1 MSMVSFEDVTTAY
14 ERIREAVIQTP
25 VMTSLTANRLANCSI
40 FFKCENFQRIGAFKF
55 RGAYN
60 AISQL
65 SAEERKRGVI
75 AHSSGNHAQAVA
87 LAAKMIGISA
97 TIIMPKNSSPVKIAA
112 TKAYGARVVFCEPTV
127 EAREKMVTTMMEKHQ
142 SVLIHPYDDPRVI
155 AGAGTAALELF
166 NEVGALDSILA
177 PVGGGGL
184 ISGTTIAAKGFM
196 PTMQVFAVEP
206 EQANDAYKSFATG
219 KLVPSVNPNTIADG
233 LRTSLS
239 ERTFSIIRK
248 GVEEIITVSEEAII
262 EAMRFIWERMKLV
275 VEPSGAVPLAGLF
288 NSKETF
294 ANQRV
299 GLILSGGNVDLTHF
313 FNHWMKN
320 INGN

>member
-1 MSMVSFEDVTTAY
+1 MVTFEDVTTAY

-60 AISQL
+60 AITQL
-65 SAEERKRGVI
+65 SSEERKRGVI
-75 AHSSGNHAQAVA
+75 THSSGNHAQAVA
-87 LAAKMIGISA
+87 LAGQMLEIPA

-112 TKAYGARVVFCEPTV
+112 TKSYGATVVFCDPTV
-127 EAREKMVTTMMEKHQ
+127 KAREKMVSTLIEKHQ
-142 SVLIHPYDDPRVI
+142 YVLIHPYDDPRVI

-184 ISGTTIAAKGFM
+184 VSGTAIASKGLM
-196 PTMQVFAVEP
+196 PTTRVFAVEP
-206 EQANDAYKSFATG
+206 EQANDAYKSFTTG

-239 ERTFSIIRK
+239 ERTFAIIRS
-248 GVEEIITVSEEAII
+248 GVENIITVSEEEII
-262 EAMRFIWERMKLV
+262 KAMKFLWERMKLV

-288 NSKETF
+288 TSKDTF

-299 GLILSGGNVDLTHF
+299 GLILSGGNVDLTQF
-313 FNHWMKN
+313 LDQWQGK
-320 INGN
+320 ITGK

>member
-1 MSMVSFEDVTTAY
+1 
-14 ERIREAVIQTP
+14 
-25 VMTSLTANRLANCSI
+25 MTSLTANRLANCSI

>member
-25 VMTSLTANRLANCSI
+25 VMTSLTANRLTNCSI

-65 SAEERKRGVI
+65 SSKERKRGVI

-87 LAAKMIGISA
+87 LAAKMIGIPS
-97 TIIMPKNSSPVKIAA
+97 TIVMPKNSSPVKIVA
-112 TKAYGARVVFCEPTV
+112 TKGYGANVVFCEPTV
-127 EAREKMVTTMMEKHQ
+127 DGREKMVTALMEKHQ

-184 ISGTTIAAKGFM
+184 ISGTTIASKGFM
-196 PTMQVFAVEP
+196 PTTRVFAVEP
-206 EQANDAYKSFATG
+206 EQANDAYKSFTTG
-219 KLVPSVNPNTIADG
+219 KLVPSIN
-233 LRTSLS
+233 L
-239 ERTFSIIRK
+239 IRK
-248 GVEEIITVSEEAII
+248 GVEEIITVSEEEII
-262 EAMRFIWERMKLV
+262 EAMQFLWERMKLV

-288 NSKETF
+288 NSKDTF
-294 ANQRV
+294 TNQHV
-299 GLILSGGNVDLTHF
+299 GLILSGGNVDLTQFFVHF
-313 FNHWMKN
+313 QKQSLGTEF
-320 INGN
+320 

>member
-1 MSMVSFEDVTTAY
+1 MVSFEDVTTAY

-25 VMTSLTANRLANCSI
+25 VMTSLTANRLTNCSI

-65 SAEERKRGVI
+65 SSKERKRGVI

-87 LAAKMIGISA
+87 LAAKMIGIPS
-97 TIIMPKNSSPVKIAA
+97 TIVMPKNSSPVKIVA
-112 TKAYGARVVFCEPTV
+112 TKGYGANVVFCEPTV
-127 EAREKMVTTMMEKHQ
+127 DGREKMVTALMEKHQ

-184 ISGTTIAAKGFM
+184 ISGTTIASKGFM
-196 PTMQVFAVEP
+196 PTTRVFAVEP
-206 EQANDAYKSFATG
+206 EQANDAYKSFTTG
-219 KLVPSVNPNTIADG
+219 KLVPSIN
-233 LRTSLS
+233 L
-239 ERTFSIIRK
+239 IRK
-248 GVEEIITVSEEAII
+248 GVEEIITVSEEEII
-262 EAMRFIWERMKLV
+262 EAMQFLWERMKLV

-288 NSKETF
+288 NSKDTF
-294 ANQRV
+294 TNQHV
-299 GLILSGGNVDLTHF
+299 GLILSGGNVDLTQFFVHF
-313 FNHWMKN
+313 QKQSLGTEF
-320 INGN
+320 